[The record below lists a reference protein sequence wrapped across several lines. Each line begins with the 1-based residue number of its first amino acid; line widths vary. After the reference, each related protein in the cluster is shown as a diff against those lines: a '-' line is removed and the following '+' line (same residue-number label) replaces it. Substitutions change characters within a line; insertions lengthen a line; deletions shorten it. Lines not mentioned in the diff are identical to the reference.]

1 MVDFI
6 QELQK
11 WYNQANAV
19 DAQSKADALQMQKET
34 VAAQLDAMREINTNQ
49 ELRALKEEAVLDS
62 FNSTAQSMVNWAK
75 VVLGE
80 QEQDY
85 AKSKGIAEDQEASQA
100 IQDAEF
106 DMKNDPFDNM
116 NYLTDADEIAT
127 MNKEAEGDL
136 DGDDSDIGEDPEK
149 WLPD

>member
-106 DMKNDPFDNM
+106 DMKNDHYYNM